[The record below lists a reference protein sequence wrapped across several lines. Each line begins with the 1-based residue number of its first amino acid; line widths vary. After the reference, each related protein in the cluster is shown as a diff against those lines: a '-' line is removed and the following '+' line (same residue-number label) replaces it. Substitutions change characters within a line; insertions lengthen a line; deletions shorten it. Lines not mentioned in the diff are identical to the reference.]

1 MYSQGS
7 NGQDET
13 YLVDNIS
20 ALLHDNFN
28 SSFILRRI
36 LKDPEIVKIE
46 GIIKLLE
53 WSMAVY

>member
-7 NGQDET
+7 DGQDET
-13 YLVDNIS
+13 YLKDNIS

-28 SSFILRRI
+28 SSFILRWI

-46 GIIKLLE
+46 GITKPLE